1 MNKLC
6 IWDAMQ
12 GAKRAVQRAA
22 QVICNEAVRLKLARQ
37 MCMLFVN
44 KP

>member
-22 QVICNEAVRLKLARQ
+22 QVICNEVVRFRGWRAKCACYL
-37 MCMLFVN
+37 
-44 KP
+44 